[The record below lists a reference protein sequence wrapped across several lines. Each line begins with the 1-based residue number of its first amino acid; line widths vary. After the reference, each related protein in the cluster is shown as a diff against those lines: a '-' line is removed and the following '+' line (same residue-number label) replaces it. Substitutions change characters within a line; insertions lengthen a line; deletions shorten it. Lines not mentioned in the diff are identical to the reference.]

1 MPPNADMGSHSQA
14 RVYASSGWAP
24 IAVPQGFV
32 CFTITQAGSGSSVTR
47 RQAASRS
54 RMLLNESSL
63 PWSLR
68 AEATEYS
75 VEPRS
80 L

>member
-14 RVYASSGWAP
+14 RAYASWALAP

-32 CFTITQAGSGSSVTR
+32 CLTMTQAGSGSSVAR

-63 PWSLR
+63 PCSLR
-68 AEATEYS
+68 ADAME
-75 VEPRS
+75 
-80 L
+80 